1 MPTEPGGSG
10 SASRSWRSF
19 RQRRIPTKGGMI
31 EGESDEELMARVAAG
46 DHLAFRGLMTRH
58 MGRTIRLAATVVRHV
73 GDADDIAQEAFLR
86 VWRNASAFDPKVAR
100 FTTWMHRIVINLA
113 IDRRRRP
120 GDGSVEVPE
129 ELPDTST
136 GALAGLIV
144 AEQQAA
150 LQRALDQL
158 SDRQRA
164 AIALFHFEGLSS
176 HDSALAMNLSES
188 AFESLLTRARSALRQ
203 RVYANLD

>member
-1 MPTEPGGSG
+1 LEVFPAAPDS
-10 SASRSWRSF
+10 
-19 RQRRIPTKGGMI
+19 QKGGMV
-31 EGESDEELMARVAAG
+31 EGESDEELMARVASG
-46 DHLAFRGLMTRH
+46 DHPAFRGLMTRH
-58 MGRTIRLAATVVRHV
+58 MGRAIRLAATVVRHA
-73 GDADDIAQEAFLR
+73 GDADDIAQEAFIR
-86 VWRNASAFDPKVAR
+86 VWRNASAFDPEVAR

-113 IDRRRRP
+113 IDRRRP
-120 GDGSVEVPE
+120 GDGSVEVSE
-129 ELPDTST
+129 ELPDASAS
-136 GALAGLIV
+136 ALAGLIV

-164 AIALFHFEGLSS
+164 AIALFHFEGLSG

-203 RVYANLD
+203 RVHANLNDGGRM